1 MAKPTRNGNYAGEI
15 FTYPNGESWEWK
27 VSRNPFTKKIRKQ
40 GWNQLTNASS
50 NKTFSDDELE
60 VKDGYG
66 DIINNPDLYYITD
79 GNGNPIE
86 IIGYGEGNN
95 NIPNEDNSPFPPPF
109 PLEDP
114 IPLPPPPP
122 RPDPVEQVSGHYDIR
137 LSIINQAGF
146 GELLVNGK
154 KDDRLTLNIANGNV
168 INTRELV
175 GKKLELQYGLGDK
188 RSYTKYVIETKTETQ
203 PIFGSF
209 GKKILKGPAIY
220 VQKYS
225 YGNAP
230 SRARAVEPRFLEQF
244 NTLGQSKVIS
254 LPFDTSNLFT
264 PPPPP
269 DPDPIDGDAEDREDD
284 VYIPPLSLIRA
295 YGKFTYQIDVDFNGD
310 DEKTQ
315 NLLKYSFGSK
325 SGALIEKVYSIVK
338 EVEDTLDVVQNYQA
352 TVPFN
357 INLLNG
363 RIGLERLSKY
373 DAFFLLYKNGQLINT
388 SSEFNQTY
396 DLLPNVSYLLKV
408 ELRAKQITTETPRL
422 TVGDSQYSID
432 KKSTDELLVQYRA
445 NGVTDKVLVSF
456 GSTKRE
462 LLPKSGKDN
471 KTRIAADKVG
481 FVGSVSF
488 NATDFDRIGR
498 HKIVLTPQKSF
509 NPPTRVVGDVA
520 FPSEPIIVNGESVVF
535 YIDVTDTKITIG
547 PDITHITYPENIKG
561 ADFKGYDVEF
571 RINWASVNANYVEV
585 FAGKESP
592 QHQLI
597 DKGDPQ
603 GVATFNVR
611 DVLTRAGQSIDESQK
626 SVNFKLL
633 LRPTGQKN
641 LKGKLEEINIRF
653 DKGDLELKRG
663 VVVRDIREAIKNSF
677 ETKVLTQENSKYLT
691 HLLHLGEGDNR
702 IISTWGID
710 KQTFDDPSIVLK
722 LYEPLPK
729 SVQPNQQVWVSKI
742 QSIPIIEQITLI
754 DEEVKEC
761 IPLQPNFNTQFV
773 DDVGLQIYDD
783 LVASGS
789 ATSTDIINQFV
800 SGSGF
805 NLKDLDIR
813 FVSSS
818 TALIEFDNGNLIE
831 ETEVSDYYWSNFV
844 KYSSAEERVENYVY
858 KLGLINFYLNR
869 ITLVESGSHYTSTI
883 SLQNEKT
890 KLERQINDVK
900 AGFDAFEDYLYKNEI
915 SSSNQSYVGLL
926 SSAQNYDAT
935 NSSRLTY
942 NLPEHIIND
951 KNNAE
956 YVLFF
961 DMIGQHFDNLWVYTK
976 AIARK
981 NKLEHKHKEGVI
993 DKFIYQM
1000 LESMGWD
1007 ADVGVSSQALWEYAY
1022 GKDSDGTSYSVQSGK
1037 DRQNEI
1043 WRRILNNLP
1052 YLLKHK
1058 GTRRSMHALMACY
1071 GIPASLLTIIEFGG
1085 PREITESGTT
1095 KFTYEDRTA
1104 SINVSGSAA
1113 ITIPWKTYNGD
1124 FPNTFEIR
1132 LNTEEKQ
1139 NQQIVSGS
1147 DWSLDILKDTGSLGK
1162 IQLTVGSDLVTSST
1176 VPLFDD
1182 EYYHI
1187 AVTRES
1193 GSDFTLY
1200 VKQGFQERIRNEV
1213 SATLTAAS
1221 ASWESGSEI
1230 KVGGLNLNA
1239 SVDEIRLWTS
1249 PLNEAVIENHTLV
1262 PDAINGNHNSASSED
1277 LIFRNDFEYP
1287 KDRTNDVD
1295 IKNVSYI
1302 RTYTTSSVASSFPSA
1317 SVYPYQYTPYDRTVT
1332 AQVPQ
1337 TGFNYS
1343 NKVRFESQYKPNST
1357 TALTATS
1364 SIDLSYRT
1372 RSTKRSFDQSPIDS
1386 NRLGFFFSPVKEI
1399 NMDILRS
1406 TGPINV
1412 DDFIGNPADDYNYTY
1427 QDLDNFREYY
1437 FQRYNLNFNEYI
1449 QLVRQIEKTMF
1460 DQLADLAP
1468 ARSKVSSGLL
1478 IEPHILERSKTQW
1491 NKPSGD
1497 ENYHET
1503 VIDTTDVTT
1512 INVEN
1517 PQYLM
1522 YVSAS
1527 KDTNLSVEKSFY
1539 DTTINDIE
1547 NTSLIGEINNHVGTY
1562 QNQEDTTLIG
1572 TITRNSGSTMAGFEI
1587 FIDAQITGSL
1597 LDSYYQSSGYQQ
1609 VGGFGKDSLAEG
1621 GFGLY
1626 GENSYSI
1633 RTRID
1638 GAGNHV
1644 KDKIRVFR
1652 IKEEFEEIEPQNTNF
1667 NDGSIGTTDTVVTR
1681 YRQKVLVL
1689 STSGSAPTTGNG
1701 IVEVEPLNGYF
1712 STHYRY
1718 VEDLPTGLENSYFN
1732 GSKQTAATTLDG
1744 GSPVETFTTNP
1755 NTLRVSDSGRGS
1767 GEPILEVD

>member
-1 MAKPTRNGNYAGEI
+1 MIYFDGLPPMDY
-15 FTYPNGESWEWK
+15 FTLRVDDFIDPREE
-27 VSRNPFTKKIRKQ
+27 RIRL
-40 GWNQLTNASS
+40 GDPLGGGSS
-50 NKTFSDDELE
+50 SGPAF
-60 VKDGYG
+60 
-66 DIINNPDLYYITD
+66 
-79 GNGNPIE
+79 GNGGGSRTGTGRRLDERLRDRRPRLDERPRPISPILE
-86 IIGYGEGNN
+86 NDIL
-95 NIPNEDNSPFPPPF
+95 IPPK
-109 PLEDP
+109 
-114 IPLPPPPP
+114 
-122 RPDPVEQVSGHYDIR
+122 PDPVQKVSGHYDIR

-146 GELLVNGK
+146 GELLVNGV
-154 KDDRLTLNIANGNV
+154 KDDKLTLNIANGNV

-175 GKKLELQYGLGDK
+175 GKKLELQYGLGDAK
-188 RSYTKYVIETKTETQ
+188 SYTKYVIETKTESQ
-203 PIFGSF
+203 DIFGSF

-220 VQKYS
+220 TTKYS

-230 SRARAVEPRFLEQF
+230 VRTREVDPTFLEQF
-244 NTLGQSKVIS
+244 NTLGKSKVITLS
-254 LPFDTSNLFT
+254 FDTSNLFT

-269 DPDPIDGDAEDREDD
+269 PPPPPVDVDTEDEVDD
-284 VYIPPLSLIRA
+284 IYIPPTIA
-295 YGKFTYQIDVDFNGD
+295 AGQFTYQLDVDFNGD
-310 DEKTQ
+310 DEKTEG
-315 NLLKYSFGSK
+315 LFKYSFGDK
-325 SGALIEKVYSIVK
+325 SGTLEERVYSIVK
-338 EVEDTLDVVQNYQA
+338 DVNGLLDEVTNFSGVI
-352 TVPFN
+352 PFN

-363 RIGLERLSKY
+363 QVGLETLSKY
-373 DAFFLLYKNGQLINT
+373 DVFFLLYKNGQLINT
-388 SSEFNQTY
+388 SPNFNQTY
-396 DLLPNVSYLLKV
+396 NLSPNTSYLLKV
-408 ELRAKQITTETPRL
+408 ELRRKQVTSETPRL
-422 TVGDSQYSID
+422 TVGDTQYSID
-432 KKSTDELLVQYRA
+432 KKSTDALLVRYRA

-456 GSTKRE
+456 GNTKRE

-471 KTRIAADKVG
+471 KTQIVASKVG
-481 FVGSVSF
+481 FEGSVSF
-488 NATDFDRIGR
+488 TANDFDRIGR
-498 HKIVLTPQKSF
+498 HKIVLTPTKTVRTPQRLS
-509 NPPTRVVGDVA
+509 GDVVY
-520 FPSEPIIVNGESVVF
+520 PPRDIVVNGESVVF
-535 YIDVTDTKITIG
+535 YIDVTDTKITVG

-571 RINWASVNANYVEV
+571 RINWASINANYVEV

-592 QHQLI
+592 QHRLI

-611 DVLTRAGQSIDESQK
+611 EVLTRAGQNIDESQK

-641 LKGKLEEINIRF
+641 LKGKLEEINIKF

-663 VVVRDIREAIKNSF
+663 VVVRDIKEAIKRTF

-729 SVQPNQQVWVSKI
+729 TVQPNQQVWISKI
-742 QSIPIIEQITLI
+742 QSIPIIEQVTLI

-805 NLKDLDIR
+805 NLKDLDIQ

-818 TALIEFDNGNLIE
+818 TALIEFDNGGKIIE
-831 ETEVSDYYWSNFV
+831 ETVGTDYYWANFV

-858 KLGLINFYLNR
+858 KLGLIDFYSTR
-869 ITLVESGSHYTSTI
+869 IELVTSGSHYTSSI

-915 SSSNQSYVGLL
+915 SSSNQSYSGLL
-926 SSAQNYDAT
+926 SSAQNYDET

-942 NLPEHIIND
+942 NLPEHILND
-951 KNNAE
+951 KNNSE

-981 NKLEHKHKEGVI
+981 NRLEHKHKEGVI

-1007 ADVGVSSQALWEYAY
+1007 ADIGVSSQALWDYAY
-1022 GKDSDGTSYSVQSGK
+1022 GKDSDGTSYSTQSGK

-1104 SINVSGSAA
+1104 SINISGSAA
-1113 ITIPWKTYNGD
+1113 ITIPWKTYTSGSETD
-1124 FPNTFEIR
+1124 YPNTFEIR
-1132 LNTEEKQ
+1132 LNTEQKQ

-1162 IQLTVGSDLVTSST
+1162 VQLTVGSDLVTSST
-1176 VPLFDD
+1176 LPLFDD

-1221 ASWESGSEI
+1221 ASWESGSELKI
-1230 KVGGLNLNA
+1230 GG
-1239 SVDEIRLWTS
+1239 STFTGSIDEIRLWRTA
-1249 PLNEAVIENHTLV
+1249 LNEAVIENHTLV

-1287 KDRTNDVD
+1287 KDRNSDVD
-1295 IKNVSYI
+1295 IKNVALI
-1302 RTYTTSSVASSFPSA
+1302 QTYVTSSVASGFESITS
-1317 SVYPYQYTPYDRTVT
+1317 YPYQYTPYDRTVT

-1343 NKVRFESQYKPNST
+1343 NKVRLESQYKQNST
-1357 TALTATS
+1357 TTLSATS
-1364 SIDLSYRT
+1364 SIDLSYRQ

-1386 NRLGFFFSPVKEI
+1386 NRLGLFFSPVKEI

-1406 TGPINV
+1406 VGPINV
-1412 DDFIGNPADDYNYTY
+1412 DDFIGNPADDYNSTY
-1427 QDLDNFREYY
+1427 QDLDNFRQYY

-1503 VIDTTDVTT
+1503 VIDTTDITD

-1527 KDTNLSVEKSFY
+1527 EDTKLSTEKSFY
-1539 DTTINDIE
+1539 DTTISDIE
-1547 NTSLIGEINNHVGTY
+1547 NTSLVGELNNYVGTY

-1572 TITRNSGSTMAGFEI
+1572 TLTRNSGSTMGGFEI

-1644 KDKIRVFR
+1644 KDKVRVFR
-1652 IKEEFEEIEPQNTNF
+1652 IKEEIQEIEPQNTNF
-1667 NDGSIGTTDTVVTR
+1667 NDSSIGTTDVVVTR

-1732 GSKQTAATTLDG
+1732 GSKQTALTTLDG
-1744 GSPVETFTTNP
+1744 GSPVEVFTTNP